1 MSIQAGIET
10 ELPHLRAEEEA
21 RHVDLFRIT
30 RPDPDGRWEYN
41 PATGRDEPVETF
53 LFEAPGRVRTRTT
66 TVVGQDVG
74 ARTAIRSTR
83 ELRIAVMFPGLR
95 AGDIATCV
103 DVDPDTSDPTLL
115 GARLRVTGP
124 APGSQ
129 MTCRRYEVTE
139 YAT

>member
-41 PATGRDEPVETF
+41 PATG
-53 LFEAPGRVRTRTT
+53 
-66 TVVGQDVG
+66 
-74 ARTAIRSTR
+74 
-83 ELRIAVMFPGLR
+83 
-95 AGDIATCV
+95 
-103 DVDPDTSDPTLL
+103 
-115 GARLRVTGP
+115 
-124 APGSQ
+124 SQ